1 MKAAATLIAALAA
14 TGALAETAKPTPAP
28 PASAPP
34 AASAAPVP
42 SAAPVAA
49 KPVAASPAP
58 APAPA
63 AAKPAPAPA
72 PSGMSQSKFLGLLYS
87 EISRHTPPENKSG
100 PGEVAASFRV
110 NAQGRIDTVSIGKS
124 SSPAHA
130 EIVKA
135 ILAKVQAPPPPAGA
149 FEASQTF
156 KFR

>member
-49 KPVAASPAP
+49 KPVAASP